1 MSLLQSGNRAFA
13 TADDD
18 DSDDEPA
25 PAPAKASAVRPSQAA
40 AAGRGGGRGG
50 AGGVGGKGPKDSATR
65 QAEHR
70 LKKLAEEAEVRH
82 GHGTQ
87 DRVLS
92 VCNVRVS
99 KDTSIHQ
106 CCIACIHT
114 YILLVSVLD
123 VGCRQQT
130 ACFSEHAS
138 CAIS

>member
-82 GHGTQ
+82 DMALRTEFL
-87 DRVLS
+87 VYTIA
-92 VCNVRVS
+92 RVS

-106 CCIACIHT
+106 CCIGCIH
-114 YILLVSVLD
+114 I
-123 VGCRQQT
+123 
-130 ACFSEHAS
+130 
-138 CAIS
+138 

>member
-92 VCNVRVS
+92 VYNCACQQGYEHTPMLHCLR
-99 KDTSIHQ
+99 THIYLAGQ
-106 CCIACIHT
+106 CT
-114 YILLVSVLD
+114 
-123 VGCRQQT
+123 GCWLSATDGMLQ
-130 ACFSEHAS
+130 
-138 CAIS
+138 